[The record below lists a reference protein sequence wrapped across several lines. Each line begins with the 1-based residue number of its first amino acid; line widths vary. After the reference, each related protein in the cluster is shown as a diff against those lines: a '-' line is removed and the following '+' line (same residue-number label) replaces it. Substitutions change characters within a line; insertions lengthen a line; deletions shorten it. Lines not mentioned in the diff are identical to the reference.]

1 VRGRAALRSWR
12 FTTAAKANEVSMND
26 AEKCGAMIGPSPGIV
41 YVLDPEGQFIFVG
54 RALETLTGYSPE
66 DLMGKH
72 FSSLICP
79 NDVEDASRHFH
90 ERRTGNRATR
100 RRQVRLRTKNT
111 NDDDPGSRYR
121 TVELD
126 AFGIWDKPPSH
137 KDKKFCGTY
146 GVVRDIAG
154 PVSVEEKMGDQ
165 RKATSAMLIDLIEA
179 ERERIALDLHDHVGQ
194 SLVSLKMDLEAMS
207 GEEIAIAEKLKKGIK
222 AAEQE
227 VAHIIEKLRKPFP
240 M

>member
-1 VRGRAALRSWR
+1 
-12 FTTAAKANEVSMND
+12 MND
-26 AEKCGAMIGPSPGIV
+26 TEKCGAMITPSPGIV

-54 RALETLTGYSPE
+54 RALETLTGFSPE

-79 NDVEDASRHFH
+79 HDVEDASRHFH
-90 ERRTGNRATR
+90 ERRTGSRATR

-111 NDDDPGSRYR
+111 NDEDLGSRYR

-126 AFGIWDKPPSH
+126 AFGIWDKPPTD

-165 RKATSAMLIDLIEA
+165 RKVTSAMLIDLIEA